1 MRIAAA
7 RVASRMGFREPA
19 AKGATVRGI
28 RPMATSLQLLVSG
41 QYLGIHIFENKP
53 FEGPVITAMGR

>member
-41 QYLGIHIFENKP
+41 HNFGVQIPDTHLSK
-53 FEGPVITAMGR
+53 VQ